1 MTLLQCANDGSTT
14 FIYQSIGVVSRLNTT
29 KLDCLIIV
37 KLPILNVFKS
47 VIYIRHLLTNRF
59 QMSKEEKK
67 LKSKWFCIATAGDT
81 TDGREIQA
89 EWIIQMAQNYNP
101 LTYGARINLEHI
113 RGVMPDGVFGA
124 YGDVI
129 ALKTKKVTINGEEKD
144 ALFAQIEP
152 TESLIALNKK
162 KQKVYTSIEVDEN
175 FANKGSAYLVG
186 LAVTDSP
193 ASLGT
198 EMLAFAA
205 GATINPLADKKQ
217 RPENL
222 FSAAQEVSLEFEEV
236 KEQQSYSAGLLDKV
250 KSLFKTQDKKSVE
263 SFSEQEQ
270 AIVEIATETANQGQA
285 VSKLENDYST
295 LNTSHEQLKKEFN
308 DFKTKLDGTPE
319 QSPRPTSGNSNLTEI
334 VDC

>member
-1 MTLLQCANDGSTT
+1 
-14 FIYQSIGVVSRLNTT
+14 
-29 KLDCLIIV
+29 
-37 KLPILNVFKS
+37 
-47 VIYIRHLLTNRF
+47 
-59 QMSKEEKK
+59 MSKEDKK
-67 LKSKWFCIATAGDT
+67 YKSKWTRIAVAGNT
-81 TDGREIQA
+81 TDGREIQP
-89 EWIIQMAQNYNP
+89 EWIIQMAQNYDPN
-101 LTYGARINLEHI
+101 TYGARINIEHF
-113 RGVMPDGVFGA
+113 RSVFPDGVFGA

-129 ALKTKKVTINGEEKD
+129 ALKTEKVTINGEEKD

-152 TESLIALNKK
+152 TQSLIDLNQK

-205 GATINPLADKKQ
+205 GATVNPLACKKQ

-222 FSAAQEVSLEFEEV
+222 FTAAVETDFEFEEV
-236 KEQQSYSAGLLDKV
+236 QESQSFSAGLVKKV
-250 KSLFKTQDKKSVE
+250 KDLFSKQQKSEQKSAE

-270 AIVEIATETANQGQA
+270 AILEIATETANQGQA
-285 VSKLENDYST
+285 VTDLDKKYST
-295 LNTSHEQLKKEFN
+295 LNTAHEQLQKDFN
-308 DFKTKLDGTPE
+308 DFKTKLDGEPD
-319 QSPRPTSGNSNLTEI
+319 QGGRPKSGNSKFNEV

>member
-1 MTLLQCANDGSTT
+1 
-14 FIYQSIGVVSRLNTT
+14 
-29 KLDCLIIV
+29 
-37 KLPILNVFKS
+37 
-47 VIYIRHLLTNRF
+47 
-59 QMSKEEKK
+59 MSKEDKK
-67 LKSKWFCIATAGDT
+67 YKSKWTRIAVAGNT
-81 TDGREIQA
+81 TDGREIQP
-89 EWIIQMAQNYNP
+89 EWIVQMAQNYDPNI
-101 LTYGARINLEHI
+101 YGARINIEHF
-113 RGVMPDGVFGA
+113 RSVFPDGVFGA

-129 ALKTKKVTINGEEKD
+129 ALKTEKVTIDGEEKD

-152 TESLIALNKK
+152 TQSLIDLNQK

-205 GATINPLADKKQ
+205 GATDNPLASKKQ

-222 FSAAQEVSLEFEEV
+222 FTAAVETNFEFEEV
-236 KEQQSYSAGLLDKV
+236 QESQSFSAGLVKKV
-250 KSLFKTQDKKSVE
+250 KDLFSKQQKSEQKSAE

-270 AIVEIATETANQGQA
+270 AILEIATETANQGQA
-285 VSKLENDYST
+285 VTDLDKKYST
-295 LNTSHEQLKKEFN
+295 LNTAHEQLQKDFN
-308 DFKTKLDGTPE
+308 ELKTKLDGE
-319 QSPRPTSGNSNLTEI
+319 SDQQQRPTSGNSKFTET